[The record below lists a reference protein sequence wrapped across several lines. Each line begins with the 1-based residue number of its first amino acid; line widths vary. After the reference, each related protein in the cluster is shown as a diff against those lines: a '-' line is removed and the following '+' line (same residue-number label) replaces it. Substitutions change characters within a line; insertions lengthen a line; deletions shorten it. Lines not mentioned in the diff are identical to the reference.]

1 MRIFK
6 YTLAVEHS
14 QVVNLPK
21 DAQILC
27 VQAQHGL
34 PQLWA
39 LVDDRPGVIE
49 VAREF
54 ITLTTGG
61 LVGTA
66 EIGRHLG
73 TYQLDNG
80 AFVGHVFEAAP

>member
-39 LVDDRPGVIE
+39 LVDDCCELVERK
-49 VAREF
+49 F

-66 EIGRHLG
+66 EVGRYVG

-80 AFVGHVFEAAP
+80 AFVGHVFEAAT